1 MGRNK
6 TPNQCE
12 RCFLSIGWYRQLFAI
27 SVWWSVIPGLTT
39 KYEIKGLLKIN
50 VFHYLFLSPIFNN
63 WKGKW
68 IDWICLNINSTR
80 DLSSSKAMLSTL
92 GVIHQRAPRG
102 ALHFSAIMSFTFH
115 FLMPHWNTTG
125 VKWLWWT
132 TRDYGNNT
140 LVKSSWNHPP
150 HADSNVNIPWSDGCT
165 LCVCLHW
172 GDHSNV
178 CSAGTCRG
186 QGVLGF
192 ESHGCMKV

>member
-1 MGRNK
+1 MRLK
-6 TPNQCE
+6 DFW
-12 RCFLSIGWYRQLFAI
+12 RLIFFII
-27 SVWWSVIPGLTT
+27 SFCLQSLTIEKESELMDLLEYKFYSRSFKQQSDAQYFGSNSSVG
-39 KYEIKGLLKIN
+39 
-50 VFHYLFLSPIFNN
+50 
-63 WKGKW
+63 
-68 IDWICLNINSTR
+68 
-80 DLSSSKAMLSTL
+80 SK
-92 GVIHQRAPRG
+92 R
-102 ALHFSAIMSFTFH
+102 SFTFLSHHDFH
-115 FLMPHWNTTG
+115 FPLMPHWNTTG
-125 VKWLWWT
+125 VEWLWWT

-186 QGVLGF
+186 QSVLGL